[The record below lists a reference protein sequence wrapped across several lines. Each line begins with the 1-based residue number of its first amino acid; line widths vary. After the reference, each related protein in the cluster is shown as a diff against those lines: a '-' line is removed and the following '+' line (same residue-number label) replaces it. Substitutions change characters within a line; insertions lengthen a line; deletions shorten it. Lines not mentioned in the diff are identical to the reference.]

1 MNNMFYLSCVFL
13 IFQVTGCKNY
23 ETLSRESYKVVEESE
38 VIQVF
43 LDGEVSSRNSEISGL
58 SWYND
63 YLVLLPQ
70 YPDNYGSKFEGAF
83 FKISKSKIDTF
94 LQSQNKAPL
103 KPVKVDVNF
112 NGLDPDLLSI
122 GSGFEAIT
130 FLGDDV
136 YLTIECGEFFDTYAY
151 ILKGKVVG
159 DLESIELYPDKMK
172 KIESQTDISNLS
184 DEAILRNGKEIIT
197 IYEANGANVNSEP
210 YIHTFNTELNEISRG
225 RLANIEYRITDATD
239 PDSLGRFW
247 IINYMWEEDGNDLLP
262 DEDAEFIKY
271 GVGKTHKNSKSIERL
286 LEFEFLGNDL
296 KRTKTPPIYL
306 ELDKNNKSRNWEGL
320 VRYENGFLIITDKH
334 PETILA
340 YIKK

>member
-151 ILKGKVVG
+151 ICK
-159 DLESIELYPDKMK
+159 SAP
-172 KIESQTDISNLS
+172 
-184 DEAILRNGKEIIT
+184 
-197 IYEANGANVNSEP
+197 
-210 YIHTFNTELNEISRG
+210 
-225 RLANIEYRITDATD
+225 
-239 PDSLGRFW
+239 
-247 IINYMWEEDGNDLLP
+247 GN
-262 DEDAEFIKY
+262 FIKFCIKSMDIWFGINICSIRLIY
-271 GVGKTHKNSKSIERL
+271 GNY
-286 LEFEFLGNDL
+286 FLTIPQNC
-296 KRTKTPPIYL
+296 
-306 ELDKNNKSRNWEGL
+306 L
-320 VRYENGFLIITDKH
+320 V
-334 PETILA
+334 
-340 YIKK
+340 